1 MALPCANIVLPRDNI
16 VLPCANAVLP
26 CDNIVLPCDN
36 AVLPRDNMVLPCDN
50 AVLPRDNMVLPCA
63 NAVLPCANIVLPRA
77 NIVLPRANVVLPCN
91 NTVLPCANLV
101 LAGLLGTRTAGAW
114 RPLAGRSTP
123 SPPLVRNTPVAIA
136 GRALARPARP
146 NDGYQHAGITRLRR
160 AVRLRSDHR
169 RGRKKGTPAA

>member
-16 VLPCANAVLP
+16 VLPCVNAVLP
-26 CDNIVLPCDN
+26 HDNIVLPCDN
-36 AVLPRDNMVLPCDN
+36 AVLPCDNMVLPCDN

-63 NAVLPCANIVLPRA
+63 NAVLPCANIVLPRD
-77 NIVLPRANVVLPCN
+77 NIVLPCN

-123 SPPLVRNTPVAIA
+123 SPPLVRNTPVAI
-136 GRALARPARP
+136 GGCALARPARP
-146 NDGYQHAGITRLRR
+146 NDGHQHAGITRLRR
-160 AVRLRSDHR
+160 AVWLRSDHR